1 MLLDIVEVTKLHT
14 GENLAAAFAKIM
26 DDFKIDKVITAVTIF
41 TFHRTFPHSCFY
53 LPLVAGQSL
62 YISSYLSITTYCLL
76 RHSNAQRL
84 LVHSLLT
91 YAQHAYLR
99 TAFLYSI

>member
-1 MLLDIVEVTKLHT
+1 MKTVHLEHQEKPVAMLLDIVEVTKLHT

-62 YISSYLSITTYCLL
+62 YISSYLSLIAYSHQENVKTL
-76 RHSNAQRL
+76 N
-84 LVHSLLT
+84 
-91 YAQHAYLR
+91 HA
-99 TAFLYSI
+99 